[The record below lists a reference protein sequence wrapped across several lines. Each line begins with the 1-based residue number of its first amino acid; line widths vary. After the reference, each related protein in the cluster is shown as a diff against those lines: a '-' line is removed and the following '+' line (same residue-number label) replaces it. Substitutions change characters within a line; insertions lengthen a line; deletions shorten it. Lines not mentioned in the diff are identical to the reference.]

1 MKKKATATMEEKK
14 MAMEENNKERPKE
27 IMEKKKKGRA
37 KEDYGK
43 QEDDSTRERKTVA
56 GPHTPHEW
64 SCSKGGS
71 RRYIVAPFA
80 PCLLFLLV
88 SLPPLSLPPGAPP
101 PSIYSLC
108 KLDCFTKLSYV
119 VASEPNAFKLLIAIF

>member
-1 MKKKATATMEEKK
+1 MEEKK
-14 MAMEENNKERPKE
+14 IAMEENNKERQKNKRGVGKIKKWQRKRRKKE
-27 IMEKKKKGRA
+27 RA
-37 KEDYGK
+37 KEDNRK
-43 QEDDSTRERKTVA
+43 QENDSTRERKTVA
-56 GPHTPHEW
+56 GPHTPHGW

-101 PSIYSLC
+101 PSINFLC
-108 KLDCFTKLSYV
+108 KLDCFTKAQLCSCIRT
-119 VASEPNAFKLLIAIF
+119 KCI